1 LAVASYWRRQG
12 CCTISG
18 QRTPVE
24 GRKVTVP
31 HVQSFYHA
39 PTNTWTHVVAD
50 PDSKAAA
57 IIDPVLDFDPASGR
71 AWPEHAK
78 IVLAW
83 IRERELRVDWILE
96 THAHADHLTAADW
109 LKRQLLSDTNSA
121 PTGPLLR
128 TGPSTKLRTG
138 PSTTLRTGP
147 STTLRTGPSTKLRT
161 GIGAGII
168 AVQRHFRDVFAL
180 DPEFSA
186 DGSQFDH
193 LFSADESFSIG
204 ELDGCAIATPGHTS
218 DGVSYLIG
226 DAVFVGDTLFAPG
239 GGTGRCDFPGADAT
253 LQYRSIKRLY
263 ELPDVTRVFLCHD
276 YPAAGV
282 EAVAETSIA
291 AQKAGNTQ
299 LRAETSEAEYVA
311 FRARRDATLAA
322 PRLLYPSLQV
332 NIRAGRL
339 PDADAAG
346 RIFLRLPVRAE
357 Y

>member
-1 LAVASYWRRQG
+1 
-12 CCTISG
+12 
-18 QRTPVE
+18 
-24 GRKVTVP
+24 VTAP

-39 PTNTWTHVVAD
+39 ATNTWTHVVAD
-50 PDSKAAA
+50 PGSKAAA
-57 IIDPVLDFDPASGR
+57 IIDPVLDFDSASGR
-71 AWPEHAK
+71 VWPEQAR

-109 LKRQLLSDTNSA
+109 LKRQFAGDTNAA
-121 PTGPLLR
+121 PTSPGLR
-128 TGPSTKLRTG
+128 TGPSTM
-138 PSTTLRTGP
+138 
-147 STTLRTGPSTKLRT
+147 LRT

-180 DPEFSA
+180 GPEFSA
-186 DGSQFDH
+186 DGSQFDL
-193 LFSADESFSIG
+193 LFAADESFRIG
-204 ELDGCAIATPGHTS
+204 ALDARAIATPGHTS

-239 GGTGRCDFPGADAT
+239 GGTGRCDFPGANAT

-263 ELPDVTRVFLCHD
+263 ELPDATRMFLCHD
-276 YPAAGV
+276 YPAAG
-282 EAVAETSIA
+282 AQPVAETSIA

-311 FRARRDATLAA
+311 FRTKRDATLAV
-322 PRLLYPSLQV
+322 PKLLYPSLQV

-339 PDADAAG
+339 PEADAAG

-357 Y
+357 G

>member
-121 PTGPLLR
+121 PTDPLLR

-138 PSTTLRTGP
+138 PSTM
-147 STTLRTGPSTKLRT
+147 LRT

-193 LFSADESFSIG
+193 LFSADESFRIG
-204 ELDGCAIATPGHTS
+204 ALDGHAIATPGHTS

-263 ELPDVTRVFLCHD
+263 ELPDATRVFLCHD

-311 FRARRDATLAA
+311 FRAGRDATLAA

-332 NIRAGRL
+332 NIRAGKL
-339 PDADAAG
+339 PDADATG

>member
-1 LAVASYWRRQG
+1 
-12 CCTISG
+12 
-18 QRTPVE
+18 
-24 GRKVTVP
+24 VTAP

-39 PTNTWTHVVAD
+39 ATNTWTHVVAD
-50 PDSKAAA
+50 PGSKAAT
-57 IIDPVLDFDPASGR
+57 IIDPVLDFDSASGR
-71 AWPEHAK
+71 VWPEQAR

-109 LKRQLLSDTNSA
+109 LKRQFAGDTNAA
-121 PTGPLLR
+121 PTGPR
-128 TGPSTKLRTG
+128 LRTG
-138 PSTTLRTGP
+138 PSTT
-147 STTLRTGPSTKLRT
+147 LRT

-180 DPEFSA
+180 GPEFSA

-193 LFSADESFSIG
+193 LFAADESFRIG
-204 ELDGCAIATPGHTS
+204 ALEARAIATPGHTS

-226 DAVFVGDTLFAPG
+226 NAVFVGDTLFAPS

-263 ELPDVTRVFLCHD
+263 ELPDATRVFLCHD
-276 YPAAGV
+276 YPAAG
-282 EAVAETSIA
+282 AQPIAETSIA
-291 AQKAGNTQ
+291 TQKAGNTQ

-311 FRARRDATLAA
+311 FRTKRDATLAV

-339 PDADAAG
+339 PAADAAG

-357 Y
+357 G